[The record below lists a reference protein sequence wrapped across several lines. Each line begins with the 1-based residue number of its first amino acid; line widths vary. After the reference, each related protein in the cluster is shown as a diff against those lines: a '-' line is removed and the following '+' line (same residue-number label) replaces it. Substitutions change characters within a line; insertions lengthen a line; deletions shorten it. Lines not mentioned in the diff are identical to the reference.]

1 MAKTR
6 SLHGLGELQTEVMEI
21 VWSLGEATVTQVH
34 ERVCRKRKVTYTTIL
49 TAMQKLA
56 KKGWLSHRSEGRA
69 YVYQPRQSRE
79 AAHTGVLRK
88 LIKEAFRADPL
99 RLMSHLLEEHPMTD
113 EELTDLK
120 KLIDNRRSEARKQE
134 KRRE

>member
-6 SLHGLGELQTEVMEI
+6 PLHGLGDLQAEVMEI
-21 VWSLGEATVTQVH
+21 VWELGEATVTQVH

-49 TAMQKLA
+49 TAMQKLD
-56 KKGWLSHRSEGRA
+56 KKGWLRHRSEGRA

-79 AAHTGVLRK
+79 EAHSGVLSK

-113 EELTDLK
+113 EELADLK
-120 KLIDNRRSEARKQE
+120 QLIDNRRKE
-134 KRRE
+134 KRRG